1 MGSSRRA
8 MVAAL
13 FLAGCGG
20 GGGGG
25 DSAPPTSPPSS
36 ANYKLTF
43 TPSTLT
49 ATVTGGTSL
58 ALSVDAQ
65 LDRTIADTVNVAII
79 DTRGVI
85 TPDITLT
92 PLSQTAYRATLFT
105 APSLAVGNHT
115 GSLEVRLCRDVPTT
129 CASPIPGSPWQLPY
143 NLTVTT
149 AVSPPAPPPAPP
161 PPPPPAA
168 TLSASFSPTAV
179 AVDGFEQELPSVVVS
194 ATLSGTATTVY
205 PQFVAPSGVFQPN
218 PPVSGSNF
226 APTATFYFQT
236 GLGAGTY
243 TGNIELRLCQ
253 DLQCTSQYPGSPALL
268 PYTVTVR
275 AATNLTPLAAIAGA
289 GDWAMHQGN
298 AGHTGYVPV
307 TLQPAR
313 FNRRWKWTAPS
324 EANDTRELSP
334 VVVAD
339 GRVVFS
345 TSGYF
350 AASSLTALSEH
361 DRSVQWN
368 YDFGPIFRANPP
380 AIGDGKI
387 FMATSGHSDTF
398 MWSFNA
404 SSGTVASKVAFNSQW
419 ERYYAPTVSNGAVFT
434 NGGSYG
440 GLLSFKASD
449 GTQNWFAGLPQYDQW
464 TPAVDSSFAYAYMAG
479 KLYAIATATGTTSF
493 EIADPD
499 SQSPSY
505 SVMGAPLL
513 GSANTVVTVNGRT
526 MSPSN
531 RLINFNTASRS
542 IRWSIAGRFLND
554 PAIANGV
561 IYIAN
566 GTQFEARRESDGA
579 LQWSWTPPESNTS
592 PFDGEFPSSN
602 VIVTANLAFVSTSSR
617 TYAIDLATRRHVW
630 SYPQA
635 GKLALSRNGV
645 LYIVGTSPNPSNG
658 QLVNTVTAVNL
669 Q

>member
-1 MGSSRRA
+1 MKSSRRV

-13 FLAGCGG
+13 FMAGCGG

-25 DSAPPTSPPSS
+25 GGGDSTPPPSAS
-36 ANYKLTF
+36 YKLTF

-49 ATVTGGTSL
+49 ATVTGGSSVVL
-58 ALSVDAQ
+58 NVDAQ

-85 TPDITLT
+85 TPNVTLT

-105 APSLAVGNHT
+105 APSLAIGNHT
-115 GSLEVRLCRDVPTT
+115 GSLEVRICRDVPTI

-149 AVSPPAPPPAPP
+149 APSPPPPPAPPPA

-179 AVDGFEQELPSVVVS
+179 AVDAYQDELPSVIVS
-194 ATLSGTATTVY
+194 ATLSGTATTVF
-205 PQFVAPSGVFQPN
+205 PQFVAPSSVFEPN
-218 PPVSGSNF
+218 PLVSGTSF
-226 APTATFYFQT
+226 APSAALTFRDGIST
-236 GLGAGTY
+236 GTY

-268 PYTVTVR
+268 PFTVTVR

-289 GDWAMHQGN
+289 GDWTMHQGN

-307 TLQPAR
+307 NLQPAR
-313 FNRRWKWTAPS
+313 FNRRWKWQAP
-324 EANDTRELSP
+324 ADGGIARDLSP

-350 AASSLTALSEH
+350 RPSSLTALSEH

-368 YDFGPIFRANPP
+368 YDFGSIFRANPP
-380 AIGDGKI
+380 AIGDGKVFI
-387 FMATSGHSDTF
+387 ATSGHSDTF

-404 SSGTVASKVAFNSQW
+404 SSGTVASKVAFGSQW
-419 ERYYAPTVSNGAVFT
+419 ERYYPPTVSNGAVFT
-434 NGGSYG
+434 NGGSFG
-440 GLLSFKASD
+440 GLLSFKTSD

-464 TPAVDSSFAYAYMAG
+464 TPAVDTGLAYGYVAG
-479 KLYAIATATGTTSF
+479 KLYALATATGTTSF

-499 SQSPSY
+499 WTSISY

-513 GSANTVVTVNGRT
+513 GSANTVVTVNDRA

-531 RLINFNTASRS
+531 RLINFNTASRT
-542 IRWSIAGRFLND
+542 IRWSVAGRFLND

-566 GTQFEARRESDGA
+566 GSQFEARRESDGA
-579 LQWSWTPPESNTS
+579 LQWSWTPPESS
-592 PFDGEFPSSN
+592 SAPFEGGYPSNN
-602 VIVTANLAFVSTSSR
+602 VIVTSNLAFVSTTTR
-617 TYAIDLATRRHVW
+617 TYAIDLTTRREVW
-630 SYPQA
+630 SFPQA

-645 LYIVGTSPNPSNG
+645 LYIAGTGVSPSNG
-658 QLVNTVTAVNL
+658 QSVSTLTAINL